1 MLFLSER
8 ESIFEIIIENGQLS
22 NLKKRKSKS
31 KPPLTAKEDKEV
43 ITFINEYYKKIIDKW
58 INFFVLKKVVKVT
71 KISKKL
77 K

>member
-1 MLFLSER
+1 MP
-8 ESIFEIIIENGQLS
+8 

-31 KPPLTAKEDKEV
+31 KPQLTAKEEKEV

-58 INFFVLKKVVKVT
+58 INFFVLKKVIKVT
-71 KISKKL
+71 KISEKL